1 MTFITR
7 KKIGNIL
14 YGSMSNLNTSN
25 PIQIVT
31 TPEHRTNGEE
41 FVLVKDVP
49 NCKIILDQSSTEH
62 IVIKALTK
70 VLIEAGVTTDQ
81 QIYKAILKVEE
92 EQDRR
97 EVEVLLSHGIVEAS
111 ETVSETSIVVVS
123 QEIEGD
129 EASKLDYRLY
139 KLMDGSAPEAFVK
152 DVLGRKVGETLI
164 VAMTDDRKLTLVLK
178 EVYSLKPVEA

>member
-1 MTFITR
+1 MSTLE
-7 KKIGNIL
+7 KIEKMEHDVSIAVQASQRALGSQEIVAQRIL
-14 YGSMSNLNTSN
+14 GFEQASASLGK
-25 PIQIVT
+25 IV
-31 TPEHRTNGEE
+31 
-41 FVLVKDVP
+41 
-49 NCKIILDQSSTEH
+49 S
-62 IVIKALTK
+62 ALTK

-97 EVEVLLSHGIVEAS
+97 EVEVLLAHGIVEAS
-111 ETVSETSIVVVS
+111 EVVGETSIVVVS

-152 DVLGRKVGETLI
+152 DVLGRSVGETL
-164 VAMTDDRKLTLVLK
+164 VVNMADDRKLTLVLK